1 MAFIKVL
8 LPAPLGLK
16 IPVSFPNLIMQLT
29 SRKASCLRKC
39 TPKWEML
46 MATVEFIPVDFL
58 ACVGVSSTCLRQGLN
73 FF

>member
-1 MAFIKVL
+1 
-8 LPAPLGLK
+8 
-16 IPVSFPNLIMQLT
+16 MQLT